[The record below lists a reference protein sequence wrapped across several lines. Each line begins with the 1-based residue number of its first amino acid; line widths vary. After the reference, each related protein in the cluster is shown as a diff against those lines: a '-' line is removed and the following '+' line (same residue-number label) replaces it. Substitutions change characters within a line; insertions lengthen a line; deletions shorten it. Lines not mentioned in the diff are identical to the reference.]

1 MSEAEGG
8 WADLLHESALEAS
21 SSQVLS
27 KACLRARAWCDVAS
41 ANTVYCLAS
50 EGEQSSDDGS
60 FLWPGGKYGIRRRE
74 GTGDV
79 HKEVVCDEEGEED
92 PTHTFDDDSEDDT
105 AHNQQVLSFVGAA
118 QAPSGYKILES

>member
-1 MSEAEGG
+1 MGG
-8 WADLLHESALEAS
+8 SATRDGAGGVIIS
-21 SSQVLS
+21 GLS
-27 KACLRARAWCDVAS
+27 KACLRARAWCDVAP
-41 ANTVYCLAS
+41 ANTVCCLAS

-60 FLWPGGKYGIRRRE
+60 FLWAGGKYGIRRRE

-105 AHNQQVLSFVGAA
+105 AHNQQVLSFVGTA